1 MPNSEFSD
9 DQVLTCWHK
18 NAHEWTKVVDNAA
31 IPSRRL
37 VTDAAIVSTI
47 MAYRPASILDIG
59 CGEGWLSR
67 KLAEQGIRVCGVDG
81 VKDLVDVASARAG
94 ANESYRR
101 LQYEEIC
108 AEKLE
113 QQFELI
119 VCNFSLIGKESVEQL
134 FSHAR
139 ELMLPGGYFVI
150 QTLHPHQ
157 ACGNEP
163 YRDGWRPGS
172 WEGIEGDFEEAAPWY
187 FRTLE
192 SWVQLFRDNSF
203 AIEAIYEPRADSQPT
218 PSSLIICGKILR

>member
-9 DQVLTCWHK
+9 DQVLNCWHK

-47 MAYRPASILDIG
+47 IAHQPENILDIG

-67 KLAEQGIRVCGVDG
+67 KFAEQGIRVCGIDG
-81 VKDLVDVASARAG
+81 VKDLVDIASARAG
-94 ANESYRR
+94 ANESYRH

-108 AEKLE
+108 AEELE
-113 QQFELI
+113 QKFQLM
-119 VCNFSLIGKESVEQL
+119 VCNFSLIGKDSVEQL
-134 FSHAR
+134 FSNAR
-139 ELMLPGGYFVI
+139 ELLLPGGHFII

-157 ACGNEP
+157 ACGDQP

-172 WEGIEGDFEEAAPWY
+172 WEGIEGDFDEAAPWY

-192 SWVQLFRDNSF
+192 SWIQLFHDNGF
-203 AIEAIYEPRADSQPT
+203 AIERISEPKADILSP
-218 PSSLIICGKILR
+218 PSSLIICAKIMQ

>member
-9 DQVLTCWHK
+9 DQVLASWHK
-18 NAHEWTKVVDNAA
+18 NAHEWTKVVDKAA

-37 VTDAAIVSTI
+37 VTDAAIVSAI
-47 MAYRPASILDIG
+47 IAYQPATILDIG

-67 KLAEQGIRVCGVDG
+67 VFAQQGIPVCGVDG
-81 VKDLVDVASARAG
+81 VKDLVNIARARAG
-94 ANESYRR
+94 SCDSYRQ

-113 QQFELI
+113 QQFALI

-134 FSHAR
+134 FGRAR
-139 ELMLPGGYFVI
+139 ELLLDGGHFVV
-150 QTLHPHQ
+150 QTLHPHW
-157 ACGNEP
+157 ACAEQP

-172 WEGIEGDFEEAAPWY
+172 WDGIEGNFAEAAPWY

-192 SWVQLFRDNSF
+192 SWVQLFNNSGL
-203 AIEAIYEPRADSQPT
+203 AIDAIHEPKADPLSP
-218 PSSLIICGKILR
+218 PSSLIICGKIVA